1 MAVIVAAGVTKRY
14 GASVALRGVD
24 LEVGSGEAVA
34 LFGHNGSGKTTLLK
48 LVAGLLR
55 PTSGTVTVDGSPPR
69 AVRGHI
75 GYVGHQPYLYPYL
88 SVAENLTFYAR
99 LHAVDPA
106 RGAGLLEAVG
116 MAAKRDA
123 LVHTLSRGETQRVS
137 LARALLHDPDVLLA
151 DEPFSGLDHAAAAS
165 LPALLRRE
173 GRTLLVA
180 SHDPAQAMAVCDR
193 AVTLERGRIVP
204 DGGAPPAP
212 GRGEERPAGHGA
224 AGRP

>member
-1 MAVIVAAGVTKRY
+1 
-14 GASVALRGVD
+14 
-24 LEVGSGEAVA
+24 
-34 LFGHNGSGKTTLLK
+34 
-48 LVAGLLR
+48 
-55 PTSGTVTVDGSPPR
+55 
-69 AVRGHI
+69 
-75 GYVGHQPYLYPYL
+75 
-88 SVAENLTFYAR
+88 VAENLVFYAR
-99 LHAVDPA
+99 LHGVAPG
-106 RGAGLLEAVG
+106 RGADLLEAVG

-173 GRTLLVA
+173 GRTLVVA
-180 SHDPAQAMAVCDR
+180 SHDPVQAMAVCDR

-204 DGGAPPAP
+204 DEAPPPAP
-212 GRGEERPAGHGA
+212 RQSEERPAGRGA